1 MLAITA
7 TPQTWGKQ
15 FGLLR
20 CCCKGRDCYSCSSN
34 QHRVTKNAGGT
45 NSGDKVH
52 HLTGFVRP
60 LMAAPNQ
67 REYQWC

>member
-20 CCCKGRDCYSCSSN
+20 CGKGRDCYSCSSN

-45 NSGDKVH
+45 NSGDKVYH
-52 HLTGFVRP
+52 
-60 LMAAPNQ
+60 
-67 REYQWC
+67 